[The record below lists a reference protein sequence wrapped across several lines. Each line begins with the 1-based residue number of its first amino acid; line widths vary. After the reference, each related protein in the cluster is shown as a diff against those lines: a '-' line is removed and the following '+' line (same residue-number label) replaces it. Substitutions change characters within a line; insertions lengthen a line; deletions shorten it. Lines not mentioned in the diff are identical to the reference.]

1 MKEFKGKISV
11 VMPAHNEGHHI
22 FKNVRETQ
30 AVFDEAQCDYEIIVV
45 NDGSSDNTGEE
56 AKRAAA
62 GFLNVK
68 VVDRD
73 RNSGKGN
80 ALRRGFYHATGDVIV
95 LLDADLDLHPRQLS
109 SLFNIMKTQEAD
121 VVVGSKRH
129 PESKL
134 NYPTR
139 RKIISKIYYFIL
151 WTLFGLPLNDTQ
163 TGLKI
168 YKHEVLRRVMR
179 RVLCKRYA
187 FDVELLANVHR
198 LGYKIVEAP
207 IVLEF
212 KREVRWGRMRL
223 VDLWHAGMD
232 TLAIW
237 MRMTILR
244 TYDSDKTEVRV
255 AAAAAASDAAKEKI
269 SNEAVGNKA

>member
-45 NDGSSDNTGEE
+45 NDGSADNTGEE

-237 MRMTILR
+237 VRMFILR
-244 TYDSDKTEVRV
+244 TYDSDKTEARV
-255 AAAAAASDAAKEKI
+255 AAADAAKEKI